1 MRILLLLLSLWN
13 ISYAAS
19 GGGHKLVSAY
29 FDRPLNCPLRF
40 SNLSGLRDQIQ
51 TLTSSLGNGCTQN
64 GQQALKQ
71 LNTSVGNLEGIA
83 TTWSTQQGTDQ
94 KAQNAQLA
102 KNASQVL
109 GSLNIITSNTECF
122 YDIRS
127 RGTLPVVSDV
137 VMSLSQLGLLIPSTT
152 GTLVATGGYLAGSGM
167 KIINELVK
175 KKFNW
180 NRPEERRAFLELNC
194 AFFDNRRIMEEM
206 GLFTPETKSF
216 RSKLID
222 QMRTERLTLIKLQKS
237 QEAEII
243 KNQKTLDDELMSV
256 DEVKEAAVSPVLVRK
271 LEELNL
277 NLSSRPADH
286 ASKWKQLTILS
297 EVATSSV
304 EMLREL
310 KLEGPQNINAA
321 KVLLNNFEIILP
333 DLVRDGKAWNV
344 SIDEYEMKYRGPI
357 IAFAGQVASA
367 VKNEL
372 VFLEAIASSKDKS
385 LAERLSQQKIDLRES
400 RAISWGASQRLFSIE
415 ARISSLENAE
425 TGSLFSKDD
434 QGKSDAVEILDHYRK
449 LQKSILGKEG
459 KGYLKNSLE
468 RMDDV
473 LFALNKQIGQFD
485 ESETQREKCASAE
498 KLRFVW
504 AQYRYTAQESY
515 DFVAT
520 NQDLSFS
527 SYKIGKEKQK
537 RSSTYVLAQISSVED
552 IDEGNKPFVGSVG
565 YYMSS
570 VRSLMDGVESRLQGS
585 GCF

>member
-1 MRILLLLLSLWN
+1 MKILMLLLSLLN
-13 ISYAAS
+13 ISYAS
-19 GGGHKLVSAY
+19 SDGGHKIVSAY

-40 SNLSGLRDQIQ
+40 SNLSQLRDQIQ
-51 TLTSSLGNGCTQN
+51 TLSSSLGNGCTQN

-71 LNTSVGNLEGIA
+71 LNSSVGNLEGIA

-127 RGTLPVVSDV
+127 RGTLPVVSDII
-137 VMSLSQLGLLIPSTT
+137 MSLSQLGLLIPSTS
-152 GTLVATGGYLAGSGM
+152 GTLVATGGYLAGSGI

-180 NRPEERRAFLELNC
+180 NRPEERRAFLQLNC

-216 RSKLID
+216 RSQLIN
-222 QMRTERLTLIKLQKS
+222 QMRTERLTLIKLQKK
-237 QEAEII
+237 QEIETI
-243 KNQKTLDDELMSV
+243 KGQTILDNELMSI
-256 DEVKEAAVSPVLVRK
+256 DEVNEAGLSPVLVRK
-271 LEELNL
+271 LEELTQS
-277 NLSSRPADH
+277 LSSRPADH
-286 ASKWKQLTILS
+286 ASKWKQLTVL
-297 EVATSSV
+297 SSV
-304 EMLREL
+304 AITSVELLRGL
-310 KLEGPQNINAA
+310 KLEEPQNINAA
-321 KVLLNNFEIILP
+321 QMLLNNFEIILP
-333 DLVRDGKAWNV
+333 DLVRDGKAWNA
-344 SIDEYEMKYRGPI
+344 SIDEFEMKYRGPI
-357 IAFAGQVASA
+357 MAFVAQVATA
-367 VKNEL
+367 VKNQL
-372 VFLEAIASSKDKS
+372 VFLEAVASGKDKN
-385 LAERLSQQKIDLRES
+385 LADKLSQQKVDLRES
-400 RAISWGASQRLFSIE
+400 RAISWGASQRLFSVE
-415 ARISSLENAE
+415 ARIQSLENAE
-425 TGSLFSKDD
+425 TNSLFSQDD
-434 QGKSDAVEILDHYRK
+434 EGKSDAVEILDHYRK

-459 KGYLKNSLE
+459 KGYLKNSLK

-473 LFALNKQIGQFD
+473 LLALNKQIGQFD
-485 ESETQREKCASAE
+485 ESENQKEKCASAE

-504 AQYRYTAQESY
+504 AQYRYTSQESY

-520 NQDLSFS
+520 NRDLSYS

-537 RSSTYVLAQISSVED
+537 RSSNYVFAQISSVEE
-552 IDEGNKPFVGSVG
+552 IEEGNKPFEGSVG

-570 VRSLMDGVESRLQGS
+570 VRSLTDGVESRLQGS